1 MQKGTISVQTENIL
15 PIIKKYLYS
24 DQEIFLRELV
34 SNAVDATQ
42 KLRTLANRGEEVG
55 EIGDT
60 TIQVTVNKDAGTITI
75 SDRGLGMSHDE
86 VEKYITQVA
95 FSGAKEFLEKY
106 KDTTNMIGH
115 FGLGFY
121 SAFMV
126 ADKVEI
132 VSKSYKTDAPAVQ
145 WVSDGGIEYEIGE
158 TDARTER
165 GTDIILHISKDAD
178 MYLEDHKIE
187 ELLTKYCRF
196 LPVPIQFG
204 ETNQT
209 ETIEPTEEGQ
219 EPTEV
224 TTTVPHIINDTRPL
238 WMRPPSDNTDADYL
252 SFYRQMYPM
261 GEDPLFWIHLN
272 VDYPFNL
279 TGVLYFPK
287 INNKFEVKKDRIHL
301 YCNQVFVTDHVE
313 NIVPEFLMLLH
324 GVIDSPDIP
333 LNVSRSYLQSDPE
346 VKKINKYITRK
357 VADKLEEL
365 FKNQREDF
373 EQKWQ
378 DIGLLIKY
386 GVLTDDKFAERAD
399 KFTLVGNTNDKYFTL
414 SEYLEHVKPN
424 QTDKSNRVTCL
435 YTTNEIEQH
444 AYVVAAQNKD
454 YDVLKMGD
462 PIDAHYMQHVEHKH
476 PDVHFKRVDADTPDL
491 LIEKDETTDSVLSDD
506 ERGKVHDLFAA
517 AINAPAQYLELKAL
531 SPNDAPVTITKPE
544 FMRRMKEMSRLSGG
558 MDWYKDMPDSHQ
570 IVVNTNHAAIA
581 KLLHAN
587 GDAQQI
593 AKNLYDLALLQQN
606 MLKGADLTDFIN
618 RTVGLMGK

>member
-1 MQKGTISVQTENIL
+1 M
-15 PIIKKYLYS
+15 
-24 DQEIFLRELV
+24 F
-34 SNAVDATQ
+34 
-42 KLRTLANRGEEVG
+42 
-55 EIGDT
+55 
-60 TIQVTVNKDAGTITI
+60 
-75 SDRGLGMSHDE
+75 
-86 VEKYITQVA
+86 
-95 FSGAKEFLEKY
+95 
-106 KDTTNMIGH
+106 
-115 FGLGFY
+115 
-121 SAFMV
+121 
-126 ADKVEI
+126 
-132 VSKSYKTDAPAVQ
+132 KT
-145 WVSDGGIEYEIGE
+145 
-158 TDARTER
+158 
-165 GTDIILHISKDAD
+165 
-178 MYLEDHKIE
+178 
-187 ELLTKYCRF
+187 
-196 LPVPIQFG
+196 
-204 ETNQT
+204 
-209 ETIEPTEEGQ
+209 
-219 EPTEV
+219 
-224 TTTVPHIINDTRPL
+224 
-238 WMRPPSDNTDADYL
+238 
-252 SFYRQMYPM
+252 
-261 GEDPLFWIHLN
+261 
-272 VDYPFNL
+272 
-279 TGVLYFPK
+279 
-287 INNKFEVKKDRIHL
+287 
-301 YCNQVFVTDHVE
+301 
-313 NIVPEFLMLLH
+313 
-324 GVIDSPDIP
+324 
-333 LNVSRSYLQSDPE
+333 
-346 VKKINKYITRK
+346 
-357 VADKLEEL
+357 
-365 FKNQREDF
+365 QREDF

-435 YTTNEIEQH
+435 YTTDEIEQH

-476 PDVHFKRVDADTPDL
+476 TDVHFKRVDADTPDL

-581 KLLHAN
+581 KLLDAN